1 MINVFQPAVGAAEL
15 AAVAEVFDSSWI
27 GKGARVAG
35 FESAF
40 AEHIGVT
47 SDRVTTL
54 NSCTEALFVSMEL
67 ADAGPGDDVVLP
79 TVSFVG
85 AGNAVAA
92 RGARPVF
99 CDVDPRTLAPTAADV
114 AAALTPR
121 TKAVIIVHYGGYPGE
136 VVEIAEL
143 CRERGVL
150 LVEDAACA
158 VASRVGG
165 RACGTIGDI
174 GVWSFDGQKIVV
186 TGDGGM
192 LTARD
197 PRLVERAKKLAY
209 FGLEQFSGFSQA
221 MVTDTRWWEFEISSF
236 SRRSIMNDI
245 QAAIGQVQLG
255 RLADFIAR
263 RRAVAARY
271 DSGLAGLPGVLLP
284 PPLPPGQ
291 TSSYYLY
298 WVQMDEGIRDLVAR
312 DLYNQGIYTTF
323 RYPALHAVPA
333 YGGAARLP
341 NAEAAVARTLC
352 LPLHQSLSDADVDTT
367 ISALRA
373 AVTRRSTATSTLS
386 GTPTL
391 SATTVA
397 VESAR

>member
-1 MINVFQPAVGAAEL
+1 MINVFQPSVGAEEL

-27 GKGARVAG
+27 GKGKRTAG

-47 SDRVTTL
+47 ADRVTSV
-54 NSCTEALFVSMEL
+54 NSCTEALFISMEL
-67 ADAGPGDDVVLP
+67 ADVGPGSDVVLP

-85 AGNAVAA
+85 AGNAVAT

-99 CDVDPRTLAPTAADV
+99 CDVDPRTLAPSVDDI

-121 TKAVIIVHYGGYPGE
+121 TKAVILVHYGGYPGD
-136 VVEIAEL
+136 VLKIAEL

-158 VASRVGG
+158 IASHVDG

-174 GVWSFDGQKIVV
+174 GVWSFDGQKIAVA
-186 TGDGGM
+186 GDGGI

-197 PRLVERAKKLAY
+197 PELVARAKKLAY

-245 QAAIGQVQLG
+245 QAAIGLVQLR
-255 RLADFIAR
+255 RLAGFIER
-263 RRAVAARY
+263 RGEVAARY
-271 DSGLAGLPGVLLP
+271 DQGLADLPGVLLP
-284 PPLPPGQ
+284 PPLPAGQ

-312 DLYNQGIYTTF
+312 DLYNRGIYTTF
-323 RYPALHAVPA
+323 RYPALHTVRA
-333 YGGAARLP
+333 YGSDARLP

-352 LPLHQSLSDADVDTT
+352 LPLHPALSDADVEAT
-367 ISALRA
+367 ISAFRA
-373 AVTRRSTATSTLS
+373 AVTRRSAAATS
-386 GTPTL
+386 PTM
-391 SATTVA
+391 AGA
-397 VESAR
+397 VQ